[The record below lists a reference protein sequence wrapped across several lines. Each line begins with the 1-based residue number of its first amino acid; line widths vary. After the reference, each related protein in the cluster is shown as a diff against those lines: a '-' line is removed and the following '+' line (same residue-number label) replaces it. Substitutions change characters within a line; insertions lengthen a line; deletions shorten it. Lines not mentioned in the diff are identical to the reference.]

1 MGGMGIEAKA
11 KDRKLD
17 GALRLL
23 AEKLDMTPAEFA
35 EATIVIR
42 GGQVEVLDQE
52 EVDDDE

>member
-1 MGGMGIEAKA
+1 MGGMGIEA

-23 AEKLDMTPAEFA
+23 AEKLGMTPAEFA
-35 EATIVIR
+35 EATIVIS

-52 EVDDDE
+52 EVGDDE